1 MTEINNSKNLTQTV
15 AMIQSG
21 LRMSVSAG
29 EIKKDDAIWI
39 ANELNKKISERDSKL
54 KITIL

>member
-1 MTEINNSKNLTQTV
+1 
-15 AMIQSG
+15 MIQSG